1 VKFLAIWR
9 RLASVDSFASRATT
23 NDLFLPRSSRVKIYC
38 ESVADSACAHAPV
51 KTFEKLISPICFLR
65 TRAQLAN
72 AADLVV
78 QVARLNLPSKAA
90 PHSTIFE
97 DRGNVIQRGTLSGN
111 FAP

>member
-1 VKFLAIWR
+1 
-9 RLASVDSFASRATT
+9 
-23 NDLFLPRSSRVKIYC
+23 VKIYC

-51 KTFEKLISPICFLR
+51 KTFEKIVSPICFFS
-65 TRAQLAN
+65 TRAKLAN

-78 QVARLNLPSKAA
+78 QVARLNIPSKAA

-97 DRGNVIQRGTLSGN
+97 DRGNVIQGGTLSGN